1 LQQRVRWVSL
11 ILEERDQ
18 QPMCMFVCVR
28 VCFLCVRACALG
40 LANLEGE
47 GPEACVMFTHLN
59 EPKNAVPTFGQNCNQ
74 NCRKKP

>member
-1 LQQRVRWVSL
+1 
-11 ILEERDQ
+11 
-18 QPMCMFVCVR
+18 
-28 VCFLCVRACALG
+28 VRACALG